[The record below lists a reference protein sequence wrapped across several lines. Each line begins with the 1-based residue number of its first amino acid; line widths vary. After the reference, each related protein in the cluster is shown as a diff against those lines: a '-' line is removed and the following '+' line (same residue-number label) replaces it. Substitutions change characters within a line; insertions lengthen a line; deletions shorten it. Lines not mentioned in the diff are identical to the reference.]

1 MLASFFLALTPFA
14 INIEPACRI
23 RNFGGNCGLPRVEI
37 LEKVARYEAHLQK
50 GLYNRNREQTCL

>member
-14 INIEPACRI
+14 INIEPACKI
-23 RNFGGNCGLPRVEI
+23 RSSGGNCGLPRVEI